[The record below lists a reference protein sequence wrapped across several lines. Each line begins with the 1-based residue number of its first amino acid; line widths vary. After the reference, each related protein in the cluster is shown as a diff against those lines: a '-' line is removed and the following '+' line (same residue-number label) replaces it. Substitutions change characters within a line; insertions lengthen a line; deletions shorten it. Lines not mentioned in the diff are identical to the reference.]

1 VRARFACPSCGTVY
15 EVRVPDPYGS
25 RADVPPEER
34 YRRVYC
40 SACLHERD
48 EFVALHSVE
57 PPA

>member
-1 VRARFACPSCGTVY
+1 MPQDHRFACPSCGALY
-15 EVRVPDPYGS
+15 EVPDPYGS
-25 RADVPPEER
+25 RIDVPPEER

-40 SACLHERD
+40 SGCLHDRG